1 MLKNTKFYVAL
12 ALLVQA
18 VASLVAFIVLAVK
31 KKAMSAAFLA
41 VGGVSGVAG
50 AYLMAQCVEEEKDF
64 EEYCDGD
71 CENCEELEECEALEA
86 EEAEAEEEA
95 AEEAVEAEAEVEVA
109 EEVAEEAVVAEEVE
123 EDFAL
128 EGGEAFARDAEAKDN
143 E

>member
-12 ALLVQA
+12 ALIAQA

-50 AYLMAQCVEEEKDF
+50 AYLMAQCVEEEQDF

-86 EEAEAEEEA
+86 AEEAE
-95 AEEAVEAEAEVEVA
+95 EVA
-109 EEVAEEAVVAEEVE
+109 EEVAEEAEVVE
-123 EDFAL
+123 EDFAID
-128 EGGEAFARDAEAKDN
+128 GEPFARDAEAKDN
-143 E
+143 D

>member
-50 AYLMAQCVEEEKDF
+50 AYLMAQCAEEEKDF

-71 CENCEELEECEALEA
+71 CENCAEFDECTALEECDCEEC
-86 EEAEAEEEA
+86 EEAEAEEE
-95 AEEAVEAEAEVEVA
+95 V
-109 EEVAEEAVVAEEVE
+109 
-123 EDFAL
+123 DFEL
-128 EGGEAFARDAEAKDN
+128 DGGEPFSRIAEAKDID
-143 E
+143 